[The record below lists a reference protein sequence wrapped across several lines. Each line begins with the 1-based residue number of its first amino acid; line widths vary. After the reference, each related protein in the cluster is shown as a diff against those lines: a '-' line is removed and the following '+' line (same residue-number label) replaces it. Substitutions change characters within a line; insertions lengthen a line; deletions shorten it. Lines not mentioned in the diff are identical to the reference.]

1 MVYPCLC
8 LRYAPALRQLRQVAF
23 LVTFPP
29 TIPARLAAR
38 LLEVM
43 FVCVFSKR
51 VGEVSLVLYPASFY
65 ISFMSWASSYFV
77 NGLNGGCWCPLVCW
91 HPSLLL
97 TCKKDTCVVL
107 RSHPRHFLIFFTSN
121 TELTQTL
128 PFFFRYQGKSQLTLT
143 WQLSPLYA
151 WRLIT
156 ISDRVWI
163 LCRYGPGTIAFKKC
177 N

>member
-65 ISFMSWASSYFV
+65 ISFMSWASSYFI

-128 PFFFRYQGKSQLTLT
+128 TFFFQISRQESINTDMTTLT
-143 WQLSPLYA
+143 SLCMKTDNDIRSCLNTLQ
-151 WRLIT
+151 
-156 ISDRVWI
+156 VWT
-163 LCRYGPGTIAFKKC
+163 RYNSI
-177 N
+177 

>member
-1 MVYPCLC
+1 MSQVCPCITSATSSC
-8 LRYAPALRQLRQVAF
+8 LSCNI
-23 LVTFPP
+23 P
-29 TIPARLAAR
+29 TNYSCSLGCSPFGGN
-38 LLEVM
+38 V
-43 FVCVFSKR
+43 VCVFSKR

-65 ISFMSWASSYFV
+65 ISFMSWASSYFI

-128 PFFFRYQGKSQLTLT
+128 PFFFRYQSKSQLTLT

>member
-65 ISFMSWASSYFV
+65 ISFMSWASSYFI

-97 TCKKDTCVVL
+97 TCKKDTCDVL
-107 RSHPRHFLIFFTSN
+107 SSDLILDISWYFLPLTRSWRKLY
-121 TELTQTL
+121 
-128 PFFFRYQGKSQLTLT
+128 PFF
-143 WQLSPLYA
+143 
-151 WRLIT
+151 
-156 ISDRVWI
+156 SDIKARV
-163 LCRYGPGTIAFKKC
+163 